1 MQSFKPSFVARTVF
15 GLALL
20 VLLIWYVDAAS
31 IVDTFANL
39 RPAWVVGAALLIVCA
54 ALIAAFNRHLF
65 IDLEDKIPYVVFL
78 PMYWVAWAMG
88 LVIPGQVGDVATLSA
103 ILRRK
108 GMQWPESLGRSL
120 LDKLISFVLMFSLG
134 VTGVLLV
141 AIPEVPSAGTI
152 ALLAAGTTLLAIVA
166 VILFWQRR
174 RISIFFSRE
183 NSALARA
190 IGDTVHE
197 FLDTFAR
204 HPRKVLLNAVLTLV
218 CIGLIGMAYWCM
230 FFSLGYTQLPP
241 GKLILLV
248 AACSIVAYIPISFN
262 GIGTVEVTGIALFG
276 QLEVPAA
283 AVLSAY
289 LCLRLIV
296 MTLAWLPAATILA
309 FRSPVNSPEGEHKSR

>member
-1 MQSFKPSFVARTVF
+1 MADEDNRIRPEEVEITAVRAQGAGGQNVNKVSNAVHLRFDVRASSLPDSIKQR
-15 GLALL
+15 LL
-20 VLLIWYVDAAS
+20 ERSDRRLTTDAV
-31 IVDTFANL
+31 IVIKAQ
-39 RPAWVVGAALLIVCA
+39 
-54 ALIAAFNRHLF
+54 RH
-65 IDLEDKIPYVVFL
+65 
-78 PMYWVAWAMG
+78 
-88 LVIPGQVGDVATLSA
+88 
-103 ILRRK
+103 
-108 GMQWPESLGRSL
+108 RSL
-120 LDKLISFVLMFSLG
+120 EMNRDDALSRLQAMIDV
-134 VTGVLLV
+134 V
-141 AIPEVPSAGTI
+141 AIPEVPSEGTI
-152 ALLAAGTTLLAIVA
+152 ALLVAGTTLLAIVA

-174 RISIFFSRE
+174 RMSNFFSRE

-197 FLDTFAR
+197 FRDTFAR
-204 HPRKVLLNAVLTLV
+204 HPRKVLLNAALTLV

-241 GKLILLV
+241 GTLILLV

-296 MTLAWLPAATILA
+296 MALAWLPAATILA
-309 FRSPVNSPEGEHKSR
+309 FRSPVNSPEGERKSR